1 MAKRDYYELLGVKRD
16 ASEQELKKAYRQL
29 ALKHHP
35 DRNPGSKP
43 SEDKFK
49 EVNEA
54 YEILSDPQKRQRY
67 DTLGHAGVGP
77 GAEGTGGFDFNR
89 GGFGDIFG
97 DIFEDFFGQ
106 AGGRGRV
113 RPERGADL
121 RYNLQ
126 VEFEEAAFGKEAK
139 IRIPKWEACAEC
151 RGTGAKSS
159 GGIKTCPTC
168 NGAGSVRFQQGF
180 FTINRSCSHC
190 NGEGRIISDPCPKCH
205 GKKQVH
211 REKTL
216 SIKIPPGVE
225 TGTRLRLNGEGEPG
239 GNGGPPGDL
248 YVVLTVKDHPVF
260 VREGDDLHCNAPISI
275 GQAALGAKIEVP
287 TLKAKAPLKIP
298 AGTQSGRAF
307 RLKGLGIANLKGH
320 GIGDLIVKVHV
331 VIPTKLTPRQR
342 ELLEEFSKLSGETT
356 TEEGLFERVKNIF
369 E

>member
-1 MAKRDYYELLGVKRD
+1 MAKRDYYEILGVKRD

-49 EVNEA
+49 EINEA
-54 YEILSDPQKRQRY
+54 YEVLSDPPKRQRY
-67 DTLGHAGVGP
+67 DTYGHAGVNT
-77 GAEGTGGFDFNR
+77 EGMGGFDFNR

-97 DIFEDFFGQ
+97 DIFEDFFG
-106 AGGRGRV
+106 GTTGRGRA
-113 RPERGADL
+113 RPERGSDL

-126 VEFEEAAFGKEAK
+126 VEFEEAVFGKEAK

-159 GGIKTCPTC
+159 GGIRACPTC

-180 FTINRSCSHC
+180 FTISRTCSHC

-216 SIKIPPGVE
+216 TIKIPPGVE
-225 TGTRLRLNGEGEPG
+225 TGTRLRLSAEGEPG
-239 GNGGPPGDL
+239 SNGGPPGDL
-248 YVVLTVKDHPVF
+248 YVVLNVKDHPVF
-260 VREGDDLHCNAPISI
+260 TREGDDLLCEVPISI

-287 TLKAKAPLKIP
+287 TLKGKSHLKVP
-298 AGTQSGRAF
+298 AGTQAGRAF
-307 RLKGLGIANLKGH
+307 RLKGLGVANVKGH
-320 GIGDLIVKVHV
+320 RMGDLVVKVRV
-331 VIPTKLTPRQR
+331 SIPTKLTARQR
-342 ELLEEFSKLSGETT
+342 ELLEEFSKLSGDPVTS
-356 TEEGLFERVKNIF
+356 EEGLFEKVKNIF
-369 E
+369 D

>member
-1 MAKRDYYELLGVKRD
+1 MAKRDYYEILGVKRD

-49 EVNEA
+49 EINEA
-54 YEILSDPQKRQRY
+54 YEVLSDPQKRQRY
-67 DTLGHAGVGP
+67 DTYGHAGVST
-77 GAEGTGGFDFNR
+77 EGMGGFDFNR

-97 DIFEDFFGQ
+97 DIFEDFFG
-106 AGGRGRV
+106 GTTGRGRA
-113 RPERGADL
+113 RPERGSDL

-126 VEFEEAAFGKEAK
+126 VEFEEAVFGKEAK

-151 RGTGAKSS
+151 HGTGAKSS
-159 GGIKTCPTC
+159 GGIRACPTC

-180 FTINRSCSHC
+180 FTISRTCSHC

-216 SIKIPPGVE
+216 TIKIPPGVE
-225 TGTRLRLNGEGEPG
+225 TGTRLRLSEEGEPG
-239 GNGGPPGDL
+239 LNGGPPGDL
-248 YVVLTVKDHPVF
+248 YVVLNVKDHPVF
-260 VREGDDLHCNAPISI
+260 TREGDDLLCEIPISI

-287 TLKAKAPLKIP
+287 TLKGKSHLKVP
-298 AGTQSGRAF
+298 AGTQGGRAF
-307 RLKGLGIANLKGH
+307 RLKGLGVANLKGH
-320 GIGDLIVKVHV
+320 RMGDLVVKVLV
-331 VIPTKLTPRQR
+331 SIPTKLTARQR
-342 ELLEEFSKLSGETT
+342 ELLEEFSKLSGDPVTS
-356 TEEGLFERVKNIF
+356 EEGLFEKVKNIF
-369 E
+369 D